1 MSAMDGVIGCADLR
15 PFVRVE
21 MVGHKLKHAL
31 LALAVAVPLREHA
44 AVPMRSTGGGENDVT
59 LTEGEYT
66 VEDALGMETGNKA
79 RRCQV
84 REI

>member
-1 MSAMDGVIGCADLR
+1 
-15 PFVRVE
+15 
-21 MVGHKLKHAL
+21 MVSHKLKHAL
-31 LALAVAVPLREHA
+31 LALAVAVPLWERT
-44 AVPMRSTGGGENDVT
+44 AVPMQSTGGGENDVT

-79 RRCQV
+79 RRRQV

>member
-21 MVGHKLKHAL
+21 MVGHKLEHAL
-31 LALAVAVPLREHA
+31 LALAVAVPLRERA

-66 VEDALGMETGNKA
+66 AEDALGMETGRITA
-79 RRCQV
+79 RQG
-84 REI
+84 